1 MDQNSSDKF
10 SRLESFLKKKKNWS
24 IDELMRFKEDV
35 SEA

>member
-10 SRLESFLKKKKNWS
+10 FSRLESFLKKKNWS

>member
-1 MDQNSSDKF
+1 MDQNSSDQF
-10 SRLESFLKKKKNWS
+10 SRLESFLKKKNWS